1 VRNCRRADL
10 EALRQEKERN
20 GEPEVD
26 ETKSRMNP
34 FTGKLEPDDEPPNL
48 DWLTAENVKVA

>member
-1 VRNCRRADL
+1 MKRFGKKR
-10 EALRQEKERN
+10 KKN